1 MRDWWTHSASFRSRR
16 NRSHGGTIAC
26 APSSAAGDCASISRS
41 FRLRSRSISRRAP
54 STSARASANVRR
66 TTRRSFSTSIYDRVR
81 QRRRT
86 MRRRQFLIAATA
98 VMAPFGARAQ
108 SAYPSKPINWVVGF
122 PPGGGADGVTRL
134 VASKVS
140 QNIGQP
146 VIVENRP
153 GASSIIA
160 AQYVANAAPDGY
172 TVMSIEQGSMVFNT
186 ALYSKLPYDPKDIVP
201 VSDMIRA
208 PVILAVNP
216 SFPAKDLQSFVALIR
231 QNPGKYNYGSPGR
244 GLAHQLAMEAFK
256 QRAKLDI
263 VDVQYK
269 GIAPVVQDV
278 IAGQI
283 PMGPIDTVVIL
294 PHLRAGKLR
303 AIASFSDK
311 RLAATPDVPAM
322 GELGYEGLDIAPIV
336 GVGAPAKTPREIVNR
351 LN

>member
-1 MRDWWTHSASFRSRR
+1 
-16 NRSHGGTIAC
+16 
-26 APSSAAGDCASISRS
+26 
-41 FRLRSRSISRRAP
+41 
-54 STSARASANVRR
+54 
-66 TTRRSFSTSIYDRVR
+66 
-81 QRRRT
+81 
-86 MRRRQFLIAATA
+86 MRRRDFLIAAA
-98 VMAPFGARAQ
+98 VASVAPLDVRAQ
-108 SAYPSKPINWVVGF
+108 AAYPSKAINWVVGF

-134 VASKVS
+134 VAAKVS

-153 GASSIIA
+153 GASSTIA

-172 TVMSIEQGSMVFNT
+172 TIMTIEQGSMVFNT
-186 ALYSKLPYDPKDIVP
+186 ALYSKLAYDPKDIAP
-201 VSDMIRA
+201 VGDMIRA

-216 SFPAKDLQSFVALIR
+216 NFPAKDLKSFVELVQ

-303 AIASFSDK
+303 ALASFSDK
-311 RLAATPDVPAM
+311 RLAATPDVPSM
-322 GELGYEGLDIAPIV
+322 SELGYPGLDIAPIV
-336 GVGAPAKTPREIVNR
+336 GVGAPAKTPREIISR
-351 LN
+351 LNAEVVKALRDPDVSAKLTGLGLEIIADTPEQFAAFLQNEGKKWLPLIRSLNIKLD

>member
-1 MRDWWTHSASFRSRR
+1 MKRRD
-16 NRSHGGTIAC
+16 
-26 APSSAAGDCASISRS
+26 
-41 FRLRSRSISRRAP
+41 
-54 STSARASANVRR
+54 
-66 TTRRSFSTSIYDRVR
+66 
-81 QRRRT
+81 
-86 MRRRQFLIAATA
+86 FLIAAA
-98 VMAPFGARAQ
+98 AAPLAARAHGGF
-108 SAYPSKPINWVVGF
+108 PSRPINGVVGF

-134 VASKVS
+134 VASRLS

-146 VIVENRP
+146 VVVENRP
-153 GASSIIA
+153 GASSSIA
-160 AQYVANAAPDGY
+160 AQYVAGAAPDGY
-172 TVMSIEQGSMVFNT
+172 TIMSVEQGSMVFNT
-186 ALYSKLPYDPKDIVP
+186 ALYSKLPYDPKDLAP
-201 VSDMIRA
+201 VCDMIRA

-216 SFPAKDLQSFVALIR
+216 SFPAKDLKSFVELVR

-244 GLAHQLAMEAFK
+244 GLAHQLALEAFK

-278 IAGQI
+278 VAGQI

-322 GELGYEGLDIAPIV
+322 GELGYPGLDIAPIV
-336 GVGAPAKTPREIVNR
+336 GVAAPARTPREIVNR
-351 LN
+351 LNAEIVKAVRDPQVSGKLTGLGLEIIGDTPDQFAAFLASEGKKWLPLIRSLNIKLD

>member
-1 MRDWWTHSASFRSRR
+1 
-16 NRSHGGTIAC
+16 
-26 APSSAAGDCASISRS
+26 
-41 FRLRSRSISRRAP
+41 
-54 STSARASANVRR
+54 
-66 TTRRSFSTSIYDRVR
+66 
-81 QRRRT
+81 
-86 MRRRQFLIAATA
+86 MRRRDFLIAAAAAGVAPLTA
-98 VMAPFGARAQ
+98 RGQAP
-108 SAYPSKPINWVVGF
+108 YPNKPINWVVGF

-134 VASKVS
+134 VAAKLS

-146 VIVENRP
+146 VVVENRP

-160 AQYVANAAPDGY
+160 AQYVSQAAPDGY
-172 TVMSIEQGSMVFNT
+172 TIMSVEQGSMVFNT
-186 ALYSKLPYDPKDIVP
+186 VLYSKLPYDPAKDFAP
-201 VSDMIRA
+201 VCDMIRA

-216 SFPAKDLQSFVALIR
+216 SFPAQDLKSFVELVRA
-231 QNPGKYNYGSPGR
+231 NPGKYNYGSPGR

-256 QRAKLDI
+256 QKAGLQI

-311 RLAATPDVPAM
+311 RLGATPDVPAM

-336 GVGAPAKTPREIVNR
+336 GVAVPAKTPRDIVTR
-351 LN
+351 LNAEVVKALRDPEVSGKLSGLGLEIIADTPEQFAAFLQNEGKKWLPLIRSLNIKLD

>member
-1 MRDWWTHSASFRSRR
+1 MK
-16 NRSHGGTIAC
+16 
-26 APSSAAGDCASISRS
+26 
-41 FRLRSRSISRRAP
+41 
-54 STSARASANVRR
+54 
-66 TTRRSFSTSIYDRVR
+66 
-81 QRRRT
+81 
-86 MRRRQFLIAATA
+86 RRQFLAAA
-98 VMAPFGARAQ
+98 LAAPMVVRAQ
-108 SAYPSKPINWVVGF
+108 TSFPTKPINWVVGF

-134 VASKVS
+134 VASKLS

-146 VIVENRP
+146 VVVENRP
-153 GASSIIA
+153 GASSSIA
-160 AQYVANAAPDGY
+160 AQYVSNAAPDGY
-172 TVMSIEQGSMVFNT
+172 TIMSVEQGSMVFNT
-186 ALYSKLPYDPKDIVP
+186 ALYSKLSYDPKDLAP
-201 VSDMIRA
+201 VCDLIRA

-216 SFPAKDLQSFVALIR
+216 NFPAKDLKSFVELVR

-278 IAGQI
+278 VAGQI

-294 PHLRAGKLR
+294 PHLRAGKLL

-322 GELGYEGLDIAPIV
+322 GELGYPGLDIAPIV
-336 GVGAPAKTPREIVNR
+336 GVAAPAKTPREIINR
-351 LN
+351 LNLELVKAVRDAEVSAKLTGLGLEIIADTPEQFGAFLQSEGKKWLPLIRSLNIKLD